1 VQAIARK
8 PSGWAAPAIQ
18 PSSVPASI
26 VRRIKQHRDV
36 DLQALAESVWPQTG
50 KATSAEIDAQIRER
64 AAWIREGVGDPYAG
78 RTLFQSS
85 CAGCHR
91 LFAQGAE
98 VGPDLTVHDRTDI
111 ESLLLA
117 ILNPSAEI
125 REGYENHTV
134 ETKDGRSLSG
144 FMVEQNPQSIVLR
157 GLDNQNV
164 VLARTEIAELKA
176 AGLSLMPE
184 GLLDGWKPQQ
194 VRDLFAYLRST
205 QPLVGEPPKA
215 QKPQP

>member
-1 VQAIARK
+1 
-8 PSGWAAPAIQ
+8 
-18 PSSVPASI
+18 
-26 VRRIKQHRDV
+26 
-36 DLQALAESVWPQTG
+36 VWPQAG
-50 KATSAEIDAQIRER
+50 QATSAEIDAQIRER
-64 AAWIREGVGDPYAG
+64 AAWIRADAGDPYAG
-78 RTLFQSS
+78 RSLFQNS

-134 ETKDGRSLSG
+134 ETRDGRSLSG
-144 FMVEQNPQSIVLR
+144 FLVEQNPQSIVLR

-164 VLARTEIAELKA
+164 VLPRAEISELKR

-205 QPLVGEPPKA
+205 QPLVGEPPKP
-215 QKPQP
+215 QKARP